1 MNSNEI
7 KKILSDYIDIIEN
20 YESSVSKKEGYSFN
34 TFNISTYGT
43 QLENFHSDIISE
55 LLNPNGSH
63 KESTL
68 PAYEFLRF
76 LNKFYKVNIDVTDFQ
91 NMSAFRELGRIDI
104 ALFDNESKKAV
115 IIENKINSAPDMDDQ
130 LTRYYDWCV
139 DKGYEVK
146 CIVYLTLAGEKNAP
160 QITSNKNIKPI
171 NISAFSNTDSDIV
184 EV

>member
-76 LNKFYKVNIDVTDFQ
+76 LNKFYKVNIDVDRKSTRL
-91 NMSAFRELGRIDI
+91 NSSHVRISY
-104 ALFDNESKKAV
+104 AVFCLKKKNKDT
-115 IIENKINSAPDMDDQ
+115 IIIM
-130 LTRYYDWCV
+130 
-139 DKGYEVK
+139 
-146 CIVYLTLAGEKNAP
+146 
-160 QITSNKNIKPI
+160 TSNLW
-171 NISAFSNTDSDIV
+171 SDQIRKHF
-184 EV
+184 